1 MPPTVIYIERAI
13 LHIVDHETYPAPQ
26 LSDLDLLLTPPV
38 RGFLTRQIMEGRE
51 HRNSRTAKFADP
63 PPKDE
68 PSLHEMCD
76 TILDDPQAFVAQSRR
91 IAEHLF
97 KHLSGRTSP
106 GDLVVCTFCEVE
118 GSQESVDQ
126 AVADGT
132 IADLAVGDRWL
143 AMLKMDP
150 SDAFV
155 HERRE
160 ENGQW
165 RVVLRRIEE
174 AIASGQELQKCAF
187 VLPPALREKRNY
199 HLKVLDQQNR
209 RYGVRE
215 SVASFFSDKFLQ
227 CRIPLNRAEQTAAF
241 VGGTR
246 RWLRKH
252 ARDWPEEDRTRA
264 EAGIA
269 AQLQQDQVDVTAY
282 ARGAIASDEQRAHYL
297 DTLRE
302 EGLENFVFDPDP
314 RQQRKLT
321 DYAEFE
327 GDDELHIRVRA
338 KAVGRMMHCERDP
351 ATGETV
357 ITIRTTKWQVTRGEV
372 DPCK

>member
-1 MPPTVIYIERAI
+1 MPQTAIYIDRAI
-13 LHIVDHETYPAPQ
+13 LHIVDHKTYSEPQ

-38 RGFLTRQIMEGRE
+38 RDFMTRQILDGLE
-51 HRNSRTAKFADP
+51 HRNSRTAVFADAP
-63 PPKDE
+63 PEDE

-76 TILDDPQAFVAQSRR
+76 AILDDSEAFVLQSQC
-91 IAEHLF
+91 IATHLF

-106 GDLVVCTFCEVE
+106 GDLVVCTFVEVSADPE
-118 GSQESVDQ
+118 RGDG
-126 AVADGT
+126 AVPDG
-132 IADLAVGDRWL
+132 ANGDHWL

-155 HERRE
+155 HERQK

-165 RVVLRRIEE
+165 RTVLRRIGEV
-174 AIASGQELQKCAF
+174 ISSGQELQKCAF
-187 VLPPALREKRNY
+187 VLPRALRKTRRH

-215 SVASFFSDKFLQ
+215 SVASFFSEGFLQ
-227 CRIPLNRAEQTAAF
+227 CRIPFNRAERTAVF
-241 VGGTR
+241 VGGTK
-246 RWLRKH
+246 RWLRSH
-252 ARDWPEEDRTRA
+252 ARDWPEEDRARA
-264 EAGIA
+264 EAGIG

-282 ARGAIASDEQRAHYL
+282 ARGAIASDKQRAHYL

-302 EGLENFVFDPDP
+302 EGLEDFIFDPDP

-321 DYAEFE
+321 AYAEFE
-327 GDDELHIRVRA
+327 GDEELHIRVRA
-338 KAVGRMMHCERDP
+338 KAVRRMMHCERDP

-357 ITIRTTKWQVTRGEV
+357 ITIRTTHWQQTKGEV

>member
-1 MPPTVIYIERAI
+1 MPQSAIYIERAI
-13 LHIVDHETYPAPQ
+13 LHIVDHESYSAPQ

-38 RGFLTRQIMEGRE
+38 RGFLTRQILASRD
-51 HRNSRTAKFADP
+51 HRNSRTAVFVPAP
-63 PPKDE
+63 EDE

-76 TILDDPQAFVAQSRR
+76 AILEDQEAFVSQSQR
-91 IAEHLF
+91 IAQHLF
-97 KHLSGRTSP
+97 NHLSGRTSP
-106 GDLVVCTFCEVE
+106 GDLVVCTFYEAE
-118 GSQESVDQ
+118 GDQ
-126 AVADGT
+126 ARVDRAVDEGGVAG
-132 IADLAVGDRWL
+132 LARGDPWL
-143 AMLKMDP
+143 ALLKMDP

-165 RVVLRRIEE
+165 RAVLRRIEE

-187 VLPPALREKRNY
+187 VLPRALREARRY

-215 SVASFFSDKFLQ
+215 SVASFFSEGFLQ
-227 CRIPLNRAEQTAAF
+227 CRIPLNRAERTALW
-241 VGGTR
+241 VGTTK

-252 ARDWPEEDRTRA
+252 ARAWPEEERARA
-264 EAGIA
+264 EAGIV
-269 AQLQQDQVDVTAY
+269 AQLQQDRVDVVAY
-282 ARGAIASDEQRAHYL
+282 AGGAIASDEQRAYYL

-302 EGLENFVFDPDP
+302 EGLEDFVFEPDR

-327 GDDELHIRVRA
+327 GDEELHIRVRA
-338 KAVGRMMHCERDP
+338 RAVGRMLHCERDP

-357 ITIRTTKWQVTRGEV
+357 ITIRTTKWQVRRGEV
-372 DPCK
+372 DPCQ